1 MSDFFTK
8 IVNLLANAHISS
20 PRLEA
25 REIMAFA
32 LNKNRSEIYSGCVI
46 DDRQKA
52 VVLNLVKK
60 RIAHYPLDKLIGRK
74 GFYKNEFITNENVLS
89 PRPETEILVEK
100 TLELKP
106 KNAPTN
112 ILDLG
117 TGSGCIIES
126 ILAERSLWRGV
137 AVDISADA
145 LDVARKN
152 AQLLEVD
159 NRLRFIQASWFD
171 DDFFAKISESF
182 DLIVSNPPYI
192 PRSDINM
199 LDDEV
204 KLYDPNPA
212 LDGGESGFDSYERI
226 ARITP
231 QMLKNGGYILL
242 EAGIGQAKQI
252 AEIFEKQGLQCLEI
266 VPDLSGIERCVI
278 LQKPVA
284 TL

>member
-126 ILAERSLWRGV
+126 ILAERTLWRGV

-171 DDFFAKISESF
+171 DDFFAKQGRVFYELSPKF
-182 DLIVSNPPYI
+182 YKLIIWQFAIRKY
-192 PRSDINM
+192 
-199 LDDEV
+199 
-204 KLYDPNPA
+204 KLYRKKLNIFQLVKIMNSEIEKGA
-212 LDGGESGFDSYERI
+212 SNE
-226 ARITP
+226 
-231 QMLKNGGYILL
+231 KN
-242 EAGIGQAKQI
+242 
-252 AEIFEKQGLQCLEI
+252 
-266 VPDLSGIERCVI
+266 
-278 LQKPVA
+278 
-284 TL
+284 